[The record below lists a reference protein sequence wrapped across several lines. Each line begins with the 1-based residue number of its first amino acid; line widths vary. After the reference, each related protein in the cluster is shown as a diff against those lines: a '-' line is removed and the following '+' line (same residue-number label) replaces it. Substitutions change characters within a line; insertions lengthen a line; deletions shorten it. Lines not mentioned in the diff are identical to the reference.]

1 MRANC
6 PACGSTKKRIDDWV
20 LDFKVPDGWPQPK
33 SNTVCL
39 CTECGLIYYDNDMT
53 AEDYDEYY
61 RNYYGADFNL
71 DKGQNN
77 IRLDEVA
84 ALVQRFFPDHFKI
97 IDFGGGDGYLERKLK
112 EMGYP
117 QVRTVRVGDP
127 PCWGNNLVI
136 STQVFEHLYDLRGT
150 LKRLVDCMIP
160 RGAFLIEVPDAAE
173 MPFLTGSALKDYQ
186 QKHVNH
192 FIPQVL
198 DRLFESIGYDRF
210 YSERGEMTG
219 YFGRYYRAIYMR
231 DVPIDIY
238 AHTRG
243 QIRRAVQ
250 EKVEKLEKITGPV
263 IVWGCGD
270 LAMHLLTKVNLDVAY
285 YVDNDPAFEGAFIE
299 GVPVYDAI
307 QSDPDGVWFDEYPIV
322 IMAQNQA
329 TALLKRI
336 QDLGLTNEVIV
347 I

>member
-6 PACGSTKKRIDDWV
+6 PACGSERKRIDDWV
-20 LDFKVPDGWPQPK
+20 LDFKVPDGWPQPTR
-33 SNTVCL
+33 NVVCL
-39 CTECGLIYYDNDMT
+39 CIECGLIYYDNDMT
-53 AEDYDEYY
+53 AEGYDEYY
-61 RNYYGADFNL
+61 RRYYGYDGNL
-71 DKGQNN
+71 LRGQNDV
-77 IRLDEVA
+77 RLDEVA

-112 EMGYP
+112 EMGYAN
-117 QVRTVRVGDP
+117 VKTVRVDDP
-127 PCWGNNLVI
+127 LGWGNNLVI
-136 STQVFEHLYDLRGT
+136 ATQVFEHLYDLRGT

-160 RGAFLIEVPDAAE
+160 RGVFLIEVPDAAE

-198 DRLFESIGYDRF
+198 DRLFESIGYDKL
-210 YSERGEMTG
+210 YSESGEMTG
-219 YFGRYYRAIYMR
+219 YFGKYYRAIYCR
-231 DVPIDIY
+231 NVGIDVY
-238 AHTRG
+238 AITRG
-243 QIRRAVQ
+243 QIRRAVD
-250 EKVEKLEKITGPV
+250 EKAAELAKVTGPV

-285 YVDNDPAFEGAFIE
+285 YVDNDPAYKGATID
-299 GVPVYDAI
+299 GVPVQD
-307 QSDPDGVWFDEYPIV
+307 SVTSGEPIV
-322 IMAQNQA
+322 VMAQNQA